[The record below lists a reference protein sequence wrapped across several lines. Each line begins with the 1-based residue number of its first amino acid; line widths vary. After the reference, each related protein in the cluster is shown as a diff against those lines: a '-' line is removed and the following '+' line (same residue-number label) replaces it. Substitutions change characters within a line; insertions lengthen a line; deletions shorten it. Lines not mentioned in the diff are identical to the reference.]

1 MSLLVRCGFLACV
14 KRLVKGGHGYVY
26 LDDIEGNEDS
36 KGVDLPE
43 VEVEVPCSR
52 SEEDEYKQH

>member
-1 MSLLVRCGFLACV
+1 MSLLVRCFLACV
-14 KRLVKGGHGYVY
+14 KRLVKGGEGHVY
-26 LDDIEGNEDS
+26 LDDIEGNKGS

-52 SEEDEYKQH
+52 SEEDKYEQH